1 MVVTK
6 KNSCRICL
14 KVFCCADCRDNHE
27 NSKHPKPKCSL
38 CVRQALPFGV
48 ASEED
53 SLKKSELLCH
63 LVFNH
68 LPLRCKLC
76 GDRFWK
82 NQDFLEAEPCRWWN
96 ERRRKDSKTGLK
108 NDEELAATPDAERK
122 LPLTPQVQP
131 SSEANKSLRSID
143 TSSIIRLKQENFD
156 SPPEL
161 ARHTSTP
168 VHHPAVALPGQ
179 KLQSGAGGVIPQF
192 SLKTPCSFD
201 KRYSSS
207 ATSSSSTFES
217 RYYTGLSQLLSA
229 GKNSNELD
237 RVNQSEVDP
246 TWNSPT
252 YSILKKLEPLNVM
265 KPEGLDSTEKRV
277 RFSDQSVG
285 SAAST
290 SSSEPLPQGACP
302 AASGVTSTDRRA
314 SVRASGSTPGRSR
327 RVSRHRGTPQVRTR
341 FAWSDYAADAQWLVV
356 SRFRKQRRQSPAGGG
371 FQPRSQASS
380 RLVQDQGSR
389 AHSSDARPSA
399 GAAVAQRSF
408 PRDSALPAG
417 VAHDRGQHLPAAALP
432 GPPKLLVGSK
442 VLLLI
447 LLSTSVKSDEG
458 EKRVVCYYTNWSV
471 YRPGTAKF
479 SPQNINPYLCTHLI
493 YAFGGFTKDNTLKP
507 FDKYQDIDKGGYAK
521 FTGLKTYNKDLKT
534 LLAIGGWNEASS
546 RFSPMVADPHK
557 RRKFVKNVVKFLRQN
572 HFDGLD
578 LDWEYPAFRDGGK
591 PKDRENYAS
600 FVQELREEF
609 EKEASKTGRPRLL
622 LTMAVPAGIEY
633 IDKGYD
639 IPKLDE
645 YLDFINLLSYD
656 YHSAYEPAVNH
667 HAPLRPIEEDN
678 EYNYDNELTIDYTIN
693 HLIKS
698 GATPGKIV
706 VGIPTYGRSYTLFNE
721 DATDLG
727 SPADGPGAEGD
738 ATREKG
744 YLAYYEICKSV
755 QKDDW
760 IVEKPNPK
768 AMGPYAYKENQW
780 VGYDDEDIVREKAK
794 YVNQRKLGGIMFWSI
809 DNDDFRGECHGRPYP
824 LIEAAKEALL
834 EENEKQKP
842 DERPNAISSR
852 KRNRITESTKS
863 DSNTRKSNS
872 NSNRKN
878 TISRSVTTKRPS
890 SKIRSRSNTKT
901 RTQQK
906 NDDESDDENAENS
919 ENVETTRAPNRSSR
933 PQVTN
938 RNRFRARQNI
948 NNRDNRKKQVSEST
962 TTQRSRNNKITTPEP
977 PTTPDPGSDFKCEDE
992 GFFPHPRDCKKYFW
1006 CLDSGPSGLGIVANQ
1021 FTCPSGLVFNK
1032 LADSCDY
1039 PRNVVC
1045 PKPKSKDAPSTTTQ
1059 RTTTERDEISE
1070 EDDEYEEYEDEED
1083 DVKEVEE
1090 KVEEKPKRLTTSTA
1104 RPLLY
1109 KTISRSRP
1117 TTTST
1122 TTTTTTTT
1130 TSAPFSTAATPRL
1143 SDDISEE
1150 EQDPRVIKELIDL
1163 IKKAGGIE
1171 QLEKQLAFQ
1180 EKGESAQGTGQVTP
1194 ATISKSLYDRVLNRQ
1209 SGKNN
1214 LFKIPTSRL
1223 STTRKTEEVKDT
1235 NEDEEQD
1242 EKIEND
1248 RSRSKVK
1255 FVNGPGRSQFEGLDE
1270 VPEVKSLRRYNKPK
1284 YVTIERHSSST
1295 TSTKIDDE
1303 LIEGESDDDEEEDNE
1318 EIASSEEK
1326 SISNVPEETS
1336 LPTQRSTPGYVNI
1349 RRTRPTTTTEISRN
1363 DNDIKEEDT
1372 IDNQPTPNLRQHT
1385 FRSTEQTQKATQEY
1399 TTPKSRY
1406 ISINRFRSTTVTP
1419 EKEVKQSTIESS
1431 TVKPVTTSEILE
1443 KELVKD
1449 EKTITVAG
1457 ESGRISISPF
1467 TTETPSTARLFSD
1480 LLSTVAPTTP
1490 YIDEDFDS
1498 THHTTKRVLEA
1509 NATPNPNIIEDSE
1522 NQKDTEPVSRS
1533 RSAIANRGSSRFR
1546 QTTRSLDSNIKKSN
1560 DDLEQTKN
1568 SERYSRRYRRP
1579 LKATT
1584 VSNESEDTRVAKIT
1598 PTQSTRSRNFYR
1610 QSRIKLDQQT
1620 ADTFDNKARTIKNV
1634 DLPKT
1639 STTFRST
1646 LGSTVAVE
1654 SSTEKLSTENL
1665 NIFTSEK
1672 EDTTEISQ
1680 TETTPFII
1688 EVTEPITSETF
1699 TSTYPVEEETFS
1711 SLESSLQTTVPSFLW
1726 NSYRTNMDNLNDEEI
1741 QTTIFDT
1748 TTESF
1753 NAKLST
1759 IPSSSTA
1766 TLSSTDQITKKILL
1780 RKRLSTTPTS
1790 VDRQPHDD
1798 VNSRRRKVVRRLR
1811 PLQDPNLNTTRSETT
1826 RGRSRYAN
1834 ERLSSEPSY
1843 QNSNNENDNQKST
1856 TLSLNQS
1863 VKSKSRYIRRK
1874 IVKSP
1879 STPTTS
1885 STPTTVINKRKH
1897 IFERYRPT
1905 SGSLGKLDTLNDEN
1919 DYNSADYNHDS
1930 VPKDT
1935 SKDSKSSQINSH
1947 LDVPDIPQEK
1957 IDISQTPEYRK
1968 SRTRFRIK
1976 NNEPK
1981 EFENFTPKNK
1991 VTSRY
1996 LSRTTSTT
2004 ESSIQETLVP
2014 TKKFDYFADAIK
2026 RANQLQRTTPKFNND
2041 NGVLVSTS
2049 KPLVTRLVTSIV
2061 ESATTER
2068 QKISIKKK
2076 YSSLTSF
2083 TYIPKTTTVS
2093 PYSYLQRNKEKRKKQ
2108 LINEVSPGFSTE
2120 QSVEW
2125 STLPIESEFSDKKF
2139 TTESSDE
2146 SSSTI
2151 EIESVS
2157 DELISHYPDYKE
2169 ITTHKSISHFIT
2181 EHPKKISISN
2191 NSLYNNKPENDQD
2204 YSFVKKSLLISPANQ
2219 NDSNDTDGF
2228 IRIPV
2233 KFVGDP
2239 DNEYFL
2245 LQIPENKINISGI
2258 SSILKIQVLNSD
2270 EFNVKNVNTLNDVN
2284 NTNISALDET
2294 VISTTSSPPSVNIE
2308 TKILES
2314 KQSQEYEY
2322 PSSNFTTNTLI
2333 VKKEPTIRIE
2343 NSTIATIKYA
2353 DDSFI
2358 KNLGIN
2364 STVGQVTNS
2373 DGKLDIKNIEGAIYN
2388 LLNST
2393 VKPKQAF
2400 FNPQL
2405 IKNNQNSTRKVHRQ
2419 RVLIY
2424 RGAAKDQPLNNSTQ
2438 KRWIMK
2444 KVVRKRIRR
2453 TKSKPTEDLET
2464 SDTAPEAN
2472 VLDSFTEVS
2481 KPAVTRPNFRRKI
2494 STTISPQTTE
2504 ESQLSTSSRRIISSD
2519 RRRQGQKYGS
2529 ERIVP
2534 QTTYLVRSHPYKQ
2547 ITDYDYYEDEEE
2559 RFVIGKTEGKLLI
2572 TNRGF
2577 IKCLDQGN
2585 FPHPNSC
2592 KKFITCA
2599 KMVNGIV
2606 VGTEYTCPDK
2616 LSFDPIGGICN
2627 WSAGLGCIEL
2637 STDTDTDI

>member
-1 MVVTK
+1 MDW
-6 KNSCRICL
+6 
-14 KVFCCADCRDNHE
+14 KV
-27 NSKHPKPKCSL
+27 
-38 CVRQALPFGV
+38 
-48 ASEED
+48 
-53 SLKKSELLCH
+53 
-63 LVFNH
+63 
-68 LPLRCKLC
+68 
-76 GDRFWK
+76 
-82 NQDFLEAEPCRWWN
+82 
-96 ERRRKDSKTGLK
+96 
-108 NDEELAATPDAERK
+108 
-122 LPLTPQVQP
+122 
-131 SSEANKSLRSID
+131 
-143 TSSIIRLKQENFD
+143 
-156 SPPEL
+156 
-161 ARHTSTP
+161 
-168 VHHPAVALPGQ
+168 
-179 KLQSGAGGVIPQF
+179 
-192 SLKTPCSFD
+192 
-201 KRYSSS
+201 
-207 ATSSSSTFES
+207 
-217 RYYTGLSQLLSA
+217 
-229 GKNSNELD
+229 
-237 RVNQSEVDP
+237 
-246 TWNSPT
+246 
-252 YSILKKLEPLNVM
+252 
-265 KPEGLDSTEKRV
+265 
-277 RFSDQSVG
+277 
-285 SAAST
+285 
-290 SSSEPLPQGACP
+290 
-302 AASGVTSTDRRA
+302 
-314 SVRASGSTPGRSR
+314 
-327 RVSRHRGTPQVRTR
+327 
-341 FAWSDYAADAQWLVV
+341 
-356 SRFRKQRRQSPAGGG
+356 
-371 FQPRSQASS
+371 
-380 RLVQDQGSR
+380 
-389 AHSSDARPSA
+389 
-399 GAAVAQRSF
+399 
-408 PRDSALPAG
+408 
-417 VAHDRGQHLPAAALP
+417 
-432 GPPKLLVGSK
+432 LVGSK

-794 YVNQRKLGGIMFWSI
+794 YVNQKKLGGIMFWSI

-852 KRNRITESTKS
+852 KRNRITESSKS
-863 DSNTRKSNS
+863 DSNTRKSNR

-890 SKIRSRSNTKT
+890 SKTRSRSNTKT

-919 ENVETTRAPNRSSR
+919 ENVETTRAPNKPSR

-938 RNRFRARQNI
+938 KNRFRARQNT
-948 NNRDNRKKQVSEST
+948 NDRVNRKKQVSEST

-1059 RTTTERDEISE
+1059 RTTTERDEVSE
-1070 EDDEYEEYEDEED
+1070 EDDEDEEYEDEED

-1090 KVEEKPKRLTTSTA
+1090 KVEEKPKRLTTTTA

-1180 EKGESAQGTGQVTP
+1180 EKGESAQGTGHVTP

-1270 VPEVKSLRRYNKPK
+1270 VPEVKSLRRSNKPK

-1326 SISNVPEETS
+1326 LISNVPEETS

-1363 DNDIKEEDT
+1363 DNDIKAEDT
-1372 IDNQPTPNLRQHT
+1372 IDDQPTPNLRQHT

-1509 NATPNPNIIEDSE
+1509 NATPNPNIIEDSV
-1522 NQKDTEPVSRS
+1522 TESLLTIAPTESSTKETIAAVSQPRPFGFP
-1533 RSAIANRGSSRFR
+1533 RRTRPTSAAPTITD
-1546 QTTRSLDSNIKKSN
+1546 TTRSSL
-1560 DDLEQTKN
+1560 
-1568 SERYSRRYRRP
+1568 
-1579 LKATT
+1579 A
-1584 VSNESEDTRVAKIT
+1584 
-1598 PTQSTRSRNFYR
+1598 
-1610 QSRIKLDQQT
+1610 
-1620 ADTFDNKARTIKNV
+1620 
-1634 DLPKT
+1634 
-1639 STTFRST
+1639 
-1646 LGSTVAVE
+1646 G
-1654 SSTEKLSTENL
+1654 
-1665 NIFTSEK
+1665 
-1672 EDTTEISQ
+1672 
-1680 TETTPFII
+1680 
-1688 EVTEPITSETF
+1688 TEPTSRTKVNQPLPDP
-1699 TSTYPVEEETFS
+1699 TSDARSARQYP
-1711 SLESSLQTTVPSFLW
+1711 
-1726 NSYRTNMDNLNDEEI
+1726 
-1741 QTTIFDT
+1741 
-1748 TTESF
+1748 
-1753 NAKLST
+1753 
-1759 IPSSSTA
+1759 
-1766 TLSSTDQITKKILL
+1766 
-1780 RKRLSTTPTS
+1780 RKRQRS
-1790 VDRQPHDD
+1790 
-1798 VNSRRRKVVRRLR
+1798 
-1811 PLQDPNLNTTRSETT
+1811 PN
-1826 RGRSRYAN
+1826 
-1834 ERLSSEPSY
+1834 
-1843 QNSNNENDNQKST
+1843 
-1856 TLSLNQS
+1856 
-1863 VKSKSRYIRRK
+1863 
-1874 IVKSP
+1874 
-1879 STPTTS
+1879 
-1885 STPTTVINKRKH
+1885 
-1897 IFERYRPT
+1897 
-1905 SGSLGKLDTLNDEN
+1905 
-1919 DYNSADYNHDS
+1919 
-1930 VPKDT
+1930 
-1935 SKDSKSSQINSH
+1935 
-1947 LDVPDIPQEK
+1947 
-1957 IDISQTPEYRK
+1957 
-1968 SRTRFRIK
+1968 
-1976 NNEPK
+1976 
-1981 EFENFTPKNK
+1981 
-1991 VTSRY
+1991 
-1996 LSRTTSTT
+1996 
-2004 ESSIQETLVP
+2004 
-2014 TKKFDYFADAIK
+2014 
-2026 RANQLQRTTPKFNND
+2026 
-2041 NGVLVSTS
+2041 
-2049 KPLVTRLVTSIV
+2049 
-2061 ESATTER
+2061 
-2068 QKISIKKK
+2068 
-2076 YSSLTSF
+2076 
-2083 TYIPKTTTVS
+2083 
-2093 PYSYLQRNKEKRKKQ
+2093 
-2108 LINEVSPGFSTE
+2108 
-2120 QSVEW
+2120 
-2125 STLPIESEFSDKKF
+2125 
-2139 TTESSDE
+2139 
-2146 SSSTI
+2146 
-2151 EIESVS
+2151 
-2157 DELISHYPDYKE
+2157 
-2169 ITTHKSISHFIT
+2169 
-2181 EHPKKISISN
+2181 
-2191 NSLYNNKPENDQD
+2191 
-2204 YSFVKKSLLISPANQ
+2204 
-2219 NDSNDTDGF
+2219 
-2228 IRIPV
+2228 
-2233 KFVGDP
+2233 
-2239 DNEYFL
+2239 
-2245 LQIPENKINISGI
+2245 
-2258 SSILKIQVLNSD
+2258 
-2270 EFNVKNVNTLNDVN
+2270 
-2284 NTNISALDET
+2284 
-2294 VISTTSSPPSVNIE
+2294 
-2308 TKILES
+2308 
-2314 KQSQEYEY
+2314 
-2322 PSSNFTTNTLI
+2322 
-2333 VKKEPTIRIE
+2333 
-2343 NSTIATIKYA
+2343 
-2353 DDSFI
+2353 
-2358 KNLGIN
+2358 
-2364 STVGQVTNS
+2364 
-2373 DGKLDIKNIEGAIYN
+2373 
-2388 LLNST
+2388 
-2393 VKPKQAF
+2393 
-2400 FNPQL
+2400 
-2405 IKNNQNSTRKVHRQ
+2405 
-2419 RVLIY
+2419 
-2424 RGAAKDQPLNNSTQ
+2424 
-2438 KRWIMK
+2438 
-2444 KVVRKRIRR
+2444 
-2453 TKSKPTEDLET
+2453 
-2464 SDTAPEAN
+2464 
-2472 VLDSFTEVS
+2472 
-2481 KPAVTRPNFRRKI
+2481 
-2494 STTISPQTTE
+2494 
-2504 ESQLSTSSRRIISSD
+2504 
-2519 RRRQGQKYGS
+2519 
-2529 ERIVP
+2529 
-2534 QTTYLVRSHPYKQ
+2534 
-2547 ITDYDYYEDEEE
+2547 
-2559 RFVIGKTEGKLLI
+2559 
-2572 TNRGF
+2572 
-2577 IKCLDQGN
+2577 
-2585 FPHPNSC
+2585 
-2592 KKFITCA
+2592 
-2599 KMVNGIV
+2599 
-2606 VGTEYTCPDK
+2606 
-2616 LSFDPIGGICN
+2616 
-2627 WSAGLGCIEL
+2627 
-2637 STDTDTDI
+2637 

>member
-14 KVFCCADCRDNHE
+14 KVFCCADCRDKHE

-76 GDRFWK
+76 GDRFRK

-96 ERRRKDSKTGLK
+96 ERRRKDSKTGVK
-108 NDEELAATPDAERK
+108 NDEGVAAARDAERK
-122 LPLTPQVQP
+122 LPLTPQIQP

-179 KLQSGAGGVIPQF
+179 KLQSGVGGVIPQF

-201 KRYSSS
+201 RRYSSS

-237 RVNQSEVDP
+237 RVNQSEVEP

-277 RFSDQSVG
+277 RFSRPVSGPDLHGGG
-285 SAAST
+285 STGRPAPT
-290 SSSEPLPQGACP
+290 LPTTKSSS
-302 AASGVTSTDRRA
+302 R
-314 SVRASGSTPGRSR
+314 PG
-327 RVSRHRGTPQVRTR
+327 
-341 FAWSDYAADAQWLVV
+341 
-356 SRFRKQRRQSPAGGG
+356 
-371 FQPRSQASS
+371 
-380 RLVQDQGSR
+380 
-389 AHSSDARPSA
+389 
-399 GAAVAQRSF
+399 
-408 PRDSALPAG
+408 
-417 VAHDRGQHLPAAALP
+417 
-432 GPPKLLVGSK
+432 K
-442 VLLLI
+442 VL
-447 LLSTSVKSDEG
+447 SSSAH
-458 EKRVVCYYTNWSV
+458 RVVCYYTNWSV

-794 YVNQRKLGGIMFWSI
+794 YVNQKKLGGIMFWSI

-834 EENEKQKP
+834 EENE
-842 DERPNAISSR
+842 
-852 KRNRITESTKS
+852 NRITESSKS
-863 DSNTRKSNS
+863 DSNTRKSNR

-890 SKIRSRSNTKT
+890 SKT
-901 RTQQK
+901 RT
-906 NDDESDDENAENS
+906 
-919 ENVETTRAPNRSSR
+919 PNKPSR

-938 RNRFRARQNI
+938 KNRFRARQNT
-948 NNRDNRKKQVSEST
+948 NDRVNRKKQVSEST

-1059 RTTTERDEISE
+1059 RTTTERDE
-1070 EDDEYEEYEDEED
+1070 
-1083 DVKEVEE
+1083 
-1090 KVEEKPKRLTTSTA
+1090 RLTTTTA

-1180 EKGESAQGTGQVTP
+1180 EKGESAQGTGHVTP

-1270 VPEVKSLRRYNKPK
+1270 VPEVKSLRRSNKPK

-1326 SISNVPEETS
+1326 LISNVPEETS

-1363 DNDIKEEDT
+1363 DNDIKAEDT
-1372 IDNQPTPNLRQHT
+1372 IDDQPTPNLRQHT

-1509 NATPNPNIIEDSE
+1509 NATPNPNIIEDSVTESLLTIAPTESSTKETIAAVSQPRPFGFPRRTRPTSAAPTITDTTRSSLAGTEPTSRTKVSTSSRNLARSTTKAPRTRTRSRTRNHEKSISTVDDEHLSHQDEALQNNSELQE
-1522 NQKDTEPVSRS
+1522 NQKDTEP
-1533 RSAIANRGSSRFR
+1533 
-1546 QTTRSLDSNIKKSN
+1546 
-1560 DDLEQTKN
+1560 
-1568 SERYSRRYRRP
+1568 
-1579 LKATT
+1579 
-1584 VSNESEDTRVAKIT
+1584 
-1598 PTQSTRSRNFYR
+1598 
-1610 QSRIKLDQQT
+1610 
-1620 ADTFDNKARTIKNV
+1620 
-1634 DLPKT
+1634 
-1639 STTFRST
+1639 
-1646 LGSTVAVE
+1646 
-1654 SSTEKLSTENL
+1654 
-1665 NIFTSEK
+1665 

-1711 SLESSLQTTVPSFLW
+1711 LLESSLQTTVPSFLW
-1726 NSYRTNMDNLNDEEI
+1726 NSYRTNMDNLNDEDI

-1766 TLSSTDQITKKILL
+1766 TLSSTDQITNKILL

-1834 ERLSSEPSY
+1834 KRLSSEPSY

-1863 VKSKSRYIRRK
+1863 VKPKSRYIRRK

-1879 STPTTS
+1879 GTPTTS

-1905 SGSLGKLDTLNDEN
+1905 SGPLGKLDTLNDEN

-1947 LDVPDIPQEK
+1947 LDVPDIPQEN

-2093 PYSYLQRNKEKRKKQ
+2093 PYSYLQRNKEKRKNQ
-2108 LINEVSPGFSTE
+2108 LLNEISPGFSTE

-2151 EIESVS
+2151 EIESVFS
-2157 DELISHYPDYKE
+2157 NLIGH
-2169 ITTHKSISHFIT
+2169 
-2181 EHPKKISISN
+2181 
-2191 NSLYNNKPENDQD
+2191 
-2204 YSFVKKSLLISPANQ
+2204 
-2219 NDSNDTDGF
+2219 
-2228 IRIPV
+2228 
-2233 KFVGDP
+2233 
-2239 DNEYFL
+2239 
-2245 LQIPENKINISGI
+2245 
-2258 SSILKIQVLNSD
+2258 
-2270 EFNVKNVNTLNDVN
+2270 
-2284 NTNISALDET
+2284 
-2294 VISTTSSPPSVNIE
+2294 
-2308 TKILES
+2308 
-2314 KQSQEYEY
+2314 
-2322 PSSNFTTNTLI
+2322 
-2333 VKKEPTIRIE
+2333 
-2343 NSTIATIKYA
+2343 
-2353 DDSFI
+2353 
-2358 KNLGIN
+2358 
-2364 STVGQVTNS
+2364 
-2373 DGKLDIKNIEGAIYN
+2373 
-2388 LLNST
+2388 
-2393 VKPKQAF
+2393 
-2400 FNPQL
+2400 
-2405 IKNNQNSTRKVHRQ
+2405 
-2419 RVLIY
+2419 
-2424 RGAAKDQPLNNSTQ
+2424 
-2438 KRWIMK
+2438 
-2444 KVVRKRIRR
+2444 
-2453 TKSKPTEDLET
+2453 
-2464 SDTAPEAN
+2464 
-2472 VLDSFTEVS
+2472 
-2481 KPAVTRPNFRRKI
+2481 
-2494 STTISPQTTE
+2494 
-2504 ESQLSTSSRRIISSD
+2504 
-2519 RRRQGQKYGS
+2519 
-2529 ERIVP
+2529 
-2534 QTTYLVRSHPYKQ
+2534 
-2547 ITDYDYYEDEEE
+2547 
-2559 RFVIGKTEGKLLI
+2559 
-2572 TNRGF
+2572 
-2577 IKCLDQGN
+2577 
-2585 FPHPNSC
+2585 
-2592 KKFITCA
+2592 
-2599 KMVNGIV
+2599 
-2606 VGTEYTCPDK
+2606 
-2616 LSFDPIGGICN
+2616 
-2627 WSAGLGCIEL
+2627 
-2637 STDTDTDI
+2637 

>member
-1 MVVTK
+1 MDW
-6 KNSCRICL
+6 
-14 KVFCCADCRDNHE
+14 KV
-27 NSKHPKPKCSL
+27 
-38 CVRQALPFGV
+38 
-48 ASEED
+48 
-53 SLKKSELLCH
+53 
-63 LVFNH
+63 
-68 LPLRCKLC
+68 
-76 GDRFWK
+76 
-82 NQDFLEAEPCRWWN
+82 
-96 ERRRKDSKTGLK
+96 
-108 NDEELAATPDAERK
+108 
-122 LPLTPQVQP
+122 
-131 SSEANKSLRSID
+131 
-143 TSSIIRLKQENFD
+143 
-156 SPPEL
+156 
-161 ARHTSTP
+161 
-168 VHHPAVALPGQ
+168 
-179 KLQSGAGGVIPQF
+179 
-192 SLKTPCSFD
+192 
-201 KRYSSS
+201 
-207 ATSSSSTFES
+207 
-217 RYYTGLSQLLSA
+217 
-229 GKNSNELD
+229 
-237 RVNQSEVDP
+237 
-246 TWNSPT
+246 
-252 YSILKKLEPLNVM
+252 
-265 KPEGLDSTEKRV
+265 
-277 RFSDQSVG
+277 
-285 SAAST
+285 
-290 SSSEPLPQGACP
+290 
-302 AASGVTSTDRRA
+302 
-314 SVRASGSTPGRSR
+314 
-327 RVSRHRGTPQVRTR
+327 
-341 FAWSDYAADAQWLVV
+341 
-356 SRFRKQRRQSPAGGG
+356 
-371 FQPRSQASS
+371 
-380 RLVQDQGSR
+380 
-389 AHSSDARPSA
+389 
-399 GAAVAQRSF
+399 
-408 PRDSALPAG
+408 
-417 VAHDRGQHLPAAALP
+417 
-432 GPPKLLVGSK
+432 LVGSK

-794 YVNQRKLGGIMFWSI
+794 YVNQKKLGGIMFWSI

-852 KRNRITESTKS
+852 KRNRITESSKS
-863 DSNTRKSNS
+863 DSNTRKSNR

-890 SKIRSRSNTKT
+890 SKTRSRSNTKT

-919 ENVETTRAPNRSSR
+919 ENVETTRAPNKPSR

-938 RNRFRARQNI
+938 KNRFRARQNT
-948 NNRDNRKKQVSEST
+948 NDRVNRKKQVSEST

-1059 RTTTERDEISE
+1059 RTTTERDEVSE
-1070 EDDEYEEYEDEED
+1070 EDDEDEEYEDEED

-1090 KVEEKPKRLTTSTA
+1090 KVEEKPKRLTTTTA

-1180 EKGESAQGTGQVTP
+1180 EKGESAQGTGHVTP

-1270 VPEVKSLRRYNKPK
+1270 VPEVKSLRRSNKPK

-1326 SISNVPEETS
+1326 LISNVPEETS

-1363 DNDIKEEDT
+1363 DNDIKAEDT
-1372 IDNQPTPNLRQHT
+1372 IDDQPTPNLRQHT

-1509 NATPNPNIIEDSE
+1509 NATPNPNIIEDSVTESLLTIAPTESSTKETIAAVSQPRPFGFPRRTRPTSAAPTITDTTRSSLAGTEPTSRTKVSTSSRNLARSTTKAPRTRTRSRTRNHEKSISTVDDEHLSHQDEALQNNSELQE

-1533 RSAIANRGSSRFR
+1533 RSTIANRGSSRFR
-1546 QTTRSLDSNIKKSN
+1546 QSTRSRDSNIKKSN

-1568 SERYSRRYRRP
+1568 SERFSRRHRRP

-1639 STTFRST
+1639 STTFSST
-1646 LGSTVAVE
+1646 LGSTIAVE
-1654 SSTEKLSTENL
+1654 SSTENLSTENL

-1711 SLESSLQTTVPSFLW
+1711 LLESSLQTTVPSFLW
-1726 NSYRTNMDNLNDEEI
+1726 NSYRTNMDNLNDEDI

-1766 TLSSTDQITKKILL
+1766 TLSSTDQITNKILL

-1834 ERLSSEPSY
+1834 KRLSSEPSY

-1863 VKSKSRYIRRK
+1863 VKPKSRYIRRK

-1879 STPTTS
+1879 GTPTTS

-1905 SGSLGKLDTLNDEN
+1905 SGPLGKLDTLNDEN

-1947 LDVPDIPQEK
+1947 LDVPDIPQEN

-2093 PYSYLQRNKEKRKKQ
+2093 PYSYLQRNKEKRKNQ
-2108 LINEVSPGFSTE
+2108 LLNEISPGFSTE

-2151 EIESVS
+2151 EIESVFS
-2157 DELISHYPDYKE
+2157 NLIGH
-2169 ITTHKSISHFIT
+2169 
-2181 EHPKKISISN
+2181 
-2191 NSLYNNKPENDQD
+2191 
-2204 YSFVKKSLLISPANQ
+2204 
-2219 NDSNDTDGF
+2219 
-2228 IRIPV
+2228 
-2233 KFVGDP
+2233 
-2239 DNEYFL
+2239 
-2245 LQIPENKINISGI
+2245 
-2258 SSILKIQVLNSD
+2258 
-2270 EFNVKNVNTLNDVN
+2270 
-2284 NTNISALDET
+2284 
-2294 VISTTSSPPSVNIE
+2294 
-2308 TKILES
+2308 
-2314 KQSQEYEY
+2314 
-2322 PSSNFTTNTLI
+2322 
-2333 VKKEPTIRIE
+2333 
-2343 NSTIATIKYA
+2343 
-2353 DDSFI
+2353 
-2358 KNLGIN
+2358 
-2364 STVGQVTNS
+2364 
-2373 DGKLDIKNIEGAIYN
+2373 
-2388 LLNST
+2388 
-2393 VKPKQAF
+2393 
-2400 FNPQL
+2400 
-2405 IKNNQNSTRKVHRQ
+2405 
-2419 RVLIY
+2419 
-2424 RGAAKDQPLNNSTQ
+2424 
-2438 KRWIMK
+2438 
-2444 KVVRKRIRR
+2444 
-2453 TKSKPTEDLET
+2453 
-2464 SDTAPEAN
+2464 
-2472 VLDSFTEVS
+2472 
-2481 KPAVTRPNFRRKI
+2481 
-2494 STTISPQTTE
+2494 
-2504 ESQLSTSSRRIISSD
+2504 
-2519 RRRQGQKYGS
+2519 
-2529 ERIVP
+2529 
-2534 QTTYLVRSHPYKQ
+2534 
-2547 ITDYDYYEDEEE
+2547 
-2559 RFVIGKTEGKLLI
+2559 
-2572 TNRGF
+2572 
-2577 IKCLDQGN
+2577 
-2585 FPHPNSC
+2585 
-2592 KKFITCA
+2592 
-2599 KMVNGIV
+2599 
-2606 VGTEYTCPDK
+2606 
-2616 LSFDPIGGICN
+2616 
-2627 WSAGLGCIEL
+2627 
-2637 STDTDTDI
+2637 